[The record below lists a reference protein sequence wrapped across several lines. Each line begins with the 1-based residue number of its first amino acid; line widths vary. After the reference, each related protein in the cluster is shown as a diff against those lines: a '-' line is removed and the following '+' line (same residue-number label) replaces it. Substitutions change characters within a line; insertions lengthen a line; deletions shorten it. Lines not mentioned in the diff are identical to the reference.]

1 MRADLVGGAVPAG
14 RGRSR
19 GLWVPAACLLLLL
32 HLLAAP
38 AGAQTKK
45 IAVAYSAI
53 SATQAALWFTKE
65 AGVFAR
71 HGLDA
76 HLTYVASGTKVL
88 QAMLAGEFAIATA
101 GNAAILAALAGGQV
115 VFIGGVV
122 NVPAFYLL
130 VRPEIKRIEDLRG
143 KVLGVTRFGASTDF
157 ALRAALR
164 RWGLEPEK
172 DVAILQLGGQP
183 ELLAAMLGGAIQGAP
198 VTAPTDMRGRK
209 AGFVV
214 LTDLSKSGLA
224 YPTIGLVS
232 SRPFI
237 ARQPDV
243 VRNFLQAYTEGTQRF
258 FREKDLAMRVIA
270 QYTRTQDPELLEA
283 AYAYATQFVER
294 IPRPPYQGVQAVLEE
309 IGRTRPEARGR
320 KAEEFVDA
328 RLFDDLEASGFFK
341 SFQ

>member
-1 MRADLVGGAVPAG
+1 MNAGSVAG
-14 RGRSR
+14 RAGLSRSR
-19 GLWVPAACLLLLL
+19 AVRIPAAFLLLLFQL
-32 HLLAAP
+32 VAVP
-38 AGAQTKK
+38 AGAQTKTLG
-45 IAVAYSAI
+45 VAYSAI
-53 SATQAALWFTKE
+53 SATQATLWFTKE
-65 AGVFAR
+65 AGVFER
-71 HGLDA
+71 HGLDV
-76 HLTYVASGTKVL
+76 HLTYVASGTKVI

-115 VFIGGVV
+115 VFVGREV

-172 DVAILQLGGQP
+172 DVTILQVGGQP
-183 ELLAAMLGGAIQGAP
+183 ELLAAMMGGAIQGAP

-224 YPTIGLVS
+224 YPTIGIVS
-232 SRPFI
+232 TRSFL
-237 ARQPDV
+237 AREADV
-243 VRNFLQAYTEGTQRF
+243 VRNFLKAYTEGTQRF

-270 QYTRTQDPELLEA
+270 QYTRTQDPEVLEA
-283 AYAYATQFVER
+283 AYAYATHFVER
-294 IPRPPYQGVQAVLEE
+294 VPRPPYQGVQAVLQE

-320 KAEEFVDA
+320 KAEEFVDGRIFEELA
-328 RLFDDLEASGFFK
+328 ASGFFR
-341 SFQ
+341 SLQ